1 MNFWKAV
8 LANITGYILGSL
20 LIGLLSFAII
30 AGVIAA
36 LGGGEDDSP
45 TIEKNSVLKIE
56 LDGEIRERS
65 SKNPLAELDLPGPF
79 SGDKVTGLNDILHNI
94 RKATSDENIQGIYLQ
109 LNPGISGWAALESV
123 REALVEFKKSGKF
136 IYSYSELYTEPSYYL
151 ASVAD
156 SVFVFSHGYMEWNG
170 LGSTPMFFKGT
181 LSKLEVEPII
191 FRVGTFKSAIEPFI
205 NDKMSD
211 ANREQVTAFLTDMWN
226 HYTGKIS
233 ESRNLPVEELN
244 RLANNLEIDD
254 AESALNAKLV
264 DALAFEDQVHDF
276 MRARLGFEK
285 DKKVTLVSM
294 GSYKNRSDKDAGI
307 KKPEG
312 KNKIAIIYAEGDIN
326 SGKSDDESIGSET
339 IVKAFRDARK
349 DSTIKAVV
357 FRVNSPGGSALASD
371 VMWREV
377 MLTREVKPVI
387 ASYGNVAA
395 SGGYYIT
402 AACDKIVAQP
412 NTITGS
418 IGVFGMLINTQK
430 MFNNKLGVTF
440 DRVTTNTY
448 ADLGNPNRSMSD
460 YEKTKIQDGVNKI
473 YRDFTRVVRDG
484 RKFPDTDANGD
495 QIADAVDS
503 IAQGRVWSGIRAKE
517 LGLVDELGGIDK
529 AMAIAAEMA
538 GLKEGEYKTKELPEQ
553 KDPFNEIFDSAK
565 KKEEE
570 VMVRNLGVEQEYKA
584 YKRLKNMAGQNGV
597 YMLMP
602 WDFQIK

>member
-8 LANITGYILGSL
+8 LANITGYILGSIL
-20 LIGLLSFAII
+20 VGLLSFAII
-30 AGVIAA
+30 AGVVAA
-36 LGGGEDDSP
+36 LGGDDENAE
-45 TIEKNSVLKIE
+45 IEKNSVLKLE
-56 LDGEIRERS
+56 LDGVLRERS
-65 SKNPLAELDLPGPF
+65 SKNPLEELDLPSPL
-79 SGDKVTGLNDILHNI
+79 SGEKSVGLNDILHNI
-94 RKATSDENIQGIYLQ
+94 RKAAADEHIQGIYLQ
-109 LNPGISGWAALESV
+109 LNPALGGWAALESI
-123 REALVEFKKSGKF
+123 REALLEFKKSGKF

-151 ASVAD
+151 ASVSD
-156 SVFVFSHGYMEWNG
+156 SIFVFPHGYMEWNG
-170 LGSTPMFFKGT
+170 LGTTPMFFKGA
-181 LSKLEVEPII
+181 LAKLEVEPII

-211 ANREQVTAFLTDMWN
+211 ANREQVTAFLGDMWT
-226 HYTGKIS
+226 HCTGKIA
-233 ESRNLPVEELN
+233 ESRKISVEELN

-254 AESALNAKLV
+254 AESALKAKLV
-264 DALAFEDQVHDF
+264 DELAFEDQVHDF

-294 GSYKNRSDKDAGI
+294 GTYKSRSDKDAGL
-307 KKPEG
+307 KRPEG

-326 SGKSDDESIGSET
+326 SGKSTDESIGSET
-339 IVKAFRDARK
+339 IVKAFREARK
-349 DSTIKAVV
+349 DSSIKAVV

-430 MFNNKLGVTF
+430 MFNNKLGITF

-448 ADLGNPNRSMSD
+448 ADLGNPNRTMND

-495 QIADAVDS
+495 NIPDAVDS
-503 IAQGRVWSGIRAKE
+503 VAQGRVWSGVRAKQ
-517 LGLVDELGGIDK
+517 LGLVDELGGMEK
-529 AMAIAAEMA
+529 ALAIAAEMA
-538 GLKEGEYKTKELPEQ
+538 GLKEGEYKKKELPEQ
-553 KDPFNEIFDSAK
+553 KDPFEEIFSNAK

-570 VMVRNLGVEQEYKA
+570 VMVRTLGVEQEYKA
-584 YKRLKNMAGQNGV
+584 YKRLKTMAGQTGV

-602 WDFQIK
+602 WDFEVR